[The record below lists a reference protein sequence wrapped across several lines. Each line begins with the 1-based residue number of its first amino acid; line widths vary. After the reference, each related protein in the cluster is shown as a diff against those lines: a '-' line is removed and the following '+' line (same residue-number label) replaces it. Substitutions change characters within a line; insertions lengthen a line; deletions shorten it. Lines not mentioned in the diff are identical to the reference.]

1 MTLHMPIDGAIVIL
15 KAIAEYMVENSQK
28 EE

>member
-28 EE
+28 